1 MSTNP
6 LPVRVQ
12 RRGNVAEISVTEPV
26 VVDAPAVSGTGRFA

>member
-26 VVDAPAVSGTGRFA
+26 VDAPAVSGTGRFA